1 LSERG
6 RARSTRTRRRARTRR
21 SRNNHASPP
30 PLNTPQQRQ
39 RPKKPAN
46 DSLKHDAFLSTPP
59 EDTRAAQDSGGEGA
73 AAAAAAAPFRR
84 ASLPYRAL
92 GARFLAPP
100 GAPRAFDRQYAQIYF
115 GRYARLEPHVRARAE
130 RAWPGVPVRKILAVG
145 DGTGEECVVV
155 GTAYKDMKL
164 RPSILDEYSRDAL
177 LAASLAG
184 AVPGGGARGENYCG
198 EGDAL
203 VLEDD
208 GARMALRP
216 AEVAEEAGGGEA
228 GGGGP
233 RRPALDVDALVTGV
247 VLAVRGTAEPGGD
260 FVVTDVCYAGLAA
273 PQAPWPGQ
281 AAAKEGA
288 GAAADG
294 RAAAAPAA
302 ASSSSTCPMPASLR
316 DPAAVADLAALEAEL
331 APRSDDAYVALV
343 SGLALGA
350 GAVGGGGVVGGP
362 GAGGGAAGGAGAG
375 GSFADPLRLQQL
387 VDWLT
392 GCLGASPE
400 QSLASRVAHLIVAG
414 GTVGALDTLGG
425 AGGGG
430 GGSGGGGPGS
440 GGPASGGGAPGAAAA
455 GPSSRGAAGHA
466 AAAAALRP
474 VRDADM
480 LLAELASALPVDVM
494 PGPDDPCASVA
505 LPQPP
510 LHRVLLPGAARFS
523 SLGRAPNPAELEVG
537 GLRLLGTS
545 GQNVDDID
553 RYSRRR
559 PVAASAGAGG
569 GAAGGG
575 GAGSNAAAAAAAAS
589 PPAETGGAAARL
601 DSAVATL
608 RWGHLAP
615 TAPDTLACQP
625 GADDPFV
632 LAGRADS
639 ALPHVYFVGN
649 QPAFATAVVRERA
662 GSAADTGAGAAG
674 VDGAGRDGAG
684 APDAAAAEKA
694 VRVVLVPSFA
704 RTGQLVLLN
713 ARTLACHTV
722 TFAGYCAP

>member
-1 LSERG
+1 VL
-6 RARSTRTRRRARTRR
+6 ARSRRR
-21 SRNNHASPP
+21 HAAHAPP
-30 PLNTPQQRQ
+30 PPPTLHHTLQTTHP
-39 RPKKPAN
+39 
-46 DSLKHDAFLSTPP
+46 SLKHDALLSTPP
-59 EDTRAAQDSGGEGA
+59 DTSAAAQNDSGENATA
-73 AAAAAAAPFRR
+73 AATKQQQPFRR
-84 ASLPYRAL
+84 AALPYRPL
-92 GARFLAPP
+92 GERFLALP

-115 GRYARLEPHVRARAE
+115 GRYARLEPVVRARAE
-130 RAWPGVPVRKILAVG
+130 RRWPGVPVKKILAVEE
-145 DGTGEECVVV
+145 GEECAVV
-155 GTAYKDMKL
+155 GTLYKDMKL
-164 RPSILDEYSRDAL
+164 KPSILDDYSKDAL

-184 AVPGGGARGENYCG
+184 AVPGAGAFGENYCG

-216 AEVAEEAGGGEA
+216 AAAADGSPP
-228 GGGGP
+228 P
-233 RRPALDVDALVTGV
+233 RPPLDVDALVTGV
-247 VLAVRGTAEPGGD
+247 VVALRGTAEPGGD

-273 PQAPWPGQ
+273 PQAPWPGS
-281 AAAKEGA
+281 AAP
-288 GAAADG
+288 
-294 RAAAAPAA
+294 AAAPAA
-302 ASSSSTCPMPASLR
+302 TTTTTTTTHCLPASLR
-316 DPAAVADLAALEAEL
+316 DPSAVPDPKSLEAEL
-331 APRSDDAYVALV
+331 APRPDDAYIALV

-350 GAVGGGGVVGGP
+350 GATGGCGVVGG
-362 GAGGGAAGGAGAG
+362 AGAGAG

-392 GCLGASPE
+392 GCLGAAPE

-414 GTVGALDTLGG
+414 GTVGALDALA

-430 GGSGGGGPGS
+430 GAGGAGGGPGS
-440 GGPASGGGAPGAAAA
+440 GGPGSGSGAGAATAA
-455 GPSSRGAAGHA
+455 PSARGAAGQAA

-494 PGPDDPCASVA
+494 PGADDPCASVA

-510 LHRVLLPGAARFS
+510 LHPVLLPGASRFS
-523 SLGRAPNPAELEVG
+523 SLGRAPNPCEVEVG

-559 PVAASAGAGG
+559 PVGAGAG
-569 GAAGGG
+569 A
-575 GAGSNAAAAAAAAS
+575 
-589 PPAETGGAAARL
+589 PAETGGAAARL
-601 DSAVATL
+601 DAAVATL
-608 RWGHLAP
+608 RWAHVAP
-615 TAPDTLACQP
+615 TAPDTLACHP

-632 LAGRADS
+632 LAGRPES
-639 ALPHVYFVGN
+639 AVPHVYFVGN
-649 QPAFATAVVRERA
+649 QPAFATAVVREEEEGGEKEGEG
-662 GSAADTGAGAAG
+662 GSN
-674 VDGAGRDGAG
+674 
-684 APDAAAAEKA
+684 PKA

-722 TFAGYCAP
+722 TFGGYTAAPPPRE